1 MSLSPEARA
10 KIANIIY
17 ELNVEPDE
25 VGKYVDEIE
34 AVIKDAPKKL
44 VINMGDMKITP
55 EMMDEARDLLIVTLT
70 NRCKDLRNA
79 LEPFA
84 NAVYN
89 DNGDCTVSI
98 VTDRL
103 AYTKAYFAHKG

>member
-1 MSLSPEARA
+1 MNLSHEARE
-10 KIANIIY
+10 KIADIIY
-17 ELNVEPDE
+17 HLNVEPDE
-25 VGKYVDEIE
+25 VDKYVDEI
-34 AVIKDAPKKL
+34 ADAITDAPQKL

-55 EMMDEARDLLIVTLT
+55 EMMDTARDLMIRTLT
-70 NRCKDLRNA
+70 QRCTDLRDA
-79 LEPFA
+79 LKPFA
-84 NAVYN
+84 DAVYN